1 MSKECILPFQKWPRA
16 SGLCSVALVRAPL
29 LVCWWPPP
37 PHQPLAPAALIHA
50 QRTLCEVQQL
60 LWVPQHLFSP
70 TDASSRHWESA
81 KALHMS
87 SPLDVL
93 MHHRAPDTALPG
105 HMGVLL
111 WQDFRPN
118 RITMLASII
127 QQEPSWS
134 AFACKTDNEMECQ
147 RTMKFGSFTKVAAK
161 CTPKR

>member
-29 LVCWWPPP
+29 LVCWCLPL
-37 PHQPLAPAALIHA
+37 HHHPLAPAVLILA
-50 QRTLCEVQQL
+50 QRNPCKVQQL
-60 LWVPQHLFSP
+60 PCVPQHLFSP
-70 TDASSRHWESA
+70 PDASSRHRESA

-87 SPLDVL
+87 SPLDVI
-93 MHHRAPDTALPG
+93 MHHRAPETALPG
-105 HMGVLL
+105 HVGVLL

-118 RITMLASII
+118 HTSMLASII

-147 RTMKFGSFTKVAAK
+147 SLHKYDPNL
-161 CTPKR
+161 C